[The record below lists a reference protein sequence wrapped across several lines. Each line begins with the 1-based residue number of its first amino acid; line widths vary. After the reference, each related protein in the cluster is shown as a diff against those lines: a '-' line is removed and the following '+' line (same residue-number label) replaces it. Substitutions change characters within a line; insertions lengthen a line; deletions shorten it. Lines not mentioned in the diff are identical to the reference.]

1 MWGFLTYYKGCL
13 RFCYEI
19 LTFYDNFW
27 QKWEIELIM
36 LVNEF
41 FNIPKVI
48 YEVHYTE
55 KYSVVVN

>member
-1 MWGFLTYYKGCL
+1 MWGFLTYYKECL
-13 RFCYEI
+13 RLCYEI

-27 QKWEIELIM
+27 QKWEMELIM

-48 YEVHYTE
+48 HEVHYTE